1 MTHTKKW
8 ILILGVLCFAIGVAV
23 VTFFFQKPIVQT
35 SDSSVTEEVP
45 NLVSPDTSSEME
57 DLPTGTYMTFII
69 NVHDWVYPKESIAT
83 VNRVLDLHEQYQIP
97 VDMYVDDPL
106 VQLYV
111 NEAPELI
118 ERLKTSPLV
127 AVSYHVRPPAPY
139 HSFDFVGMD
148 TLSQEVLEDLLYDYE
163 TSRVDLET
171 GEPTDDP
178 GGYAYL
184 KEVMGYAPYAVG
196 GNSANVRVAKALADV
211 YAHMGATFWVS
222 HNRLIEWRDQ
232 YEDLWQRPEDVEV
245 KMYER
250 KTYMSAQTLIEE
262 ALKDLPSYRPAFVN
276 LKWHENNFYTSG
288 TTWGAVY
295 WEDPESKNGDFEPP
309 FDLSRAGEGVLM
321 KTEDQQTEQWRRYE
335 EALQY
340 AQDHA
345 NTITVVNMRMLAEY
359 LPK

>member
-1 MTHTKKW
+1 MVH
-8 ILILGVLCFAIGVAV
+8 
-23 VTFFFQKPIVQT
+23 
-35 SDSSVTEEVP
+35 SSTP
-45 NLVSPDTSSEME
+45 QLT
-57 DLPTGTYMTFII
+57 
-69 NVHDWVYPKESIAT
+69 NV
-83 VNRVLDLHEQYQIP
+83 
-97 VDMYVDDPL
+97 
-106 VQLYV
+106 
-111 NEAPELI
+111 
-118 ERLKTSPLV
+118 
-127 AVSYHVRPPAPY
+127 
-139 HSFDFVGMD
+139 G
-148 TLSQEVLEDLLYDYE
+148 
-163 TSRVDLET
+163 
-171 GEPTDDP
+171 
-178 GGYAYL
+178 
-184 KEVMGYAPYAVG
+184 
-196 GNSANVRVAKALADV
+196 
-211 YAHMGATFWVS
+211 
-222 HNRLIEWRDQ
+222 WRDQ